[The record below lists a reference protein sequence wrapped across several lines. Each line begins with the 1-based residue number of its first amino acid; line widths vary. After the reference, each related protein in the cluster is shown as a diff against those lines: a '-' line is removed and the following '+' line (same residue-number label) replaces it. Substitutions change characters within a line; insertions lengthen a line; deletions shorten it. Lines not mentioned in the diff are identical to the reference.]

1 MAHVGLPLR
10 MRVGPRFYGHWRA
23 RCTTATL
30 GTHLALLD
38 GPVPLRVV
46 THRRGAAIPSASLV
60 PPEKTMT
67 RIAPVLAACLLSATG
82 AAQAATF
89 SDTYLG
95 YRYGSGFTEPAIAAD
110 VPKHIFMLGHF
121 SVYKYGTNFF
131 NLDILRSIENDP
143 AGNSN
148 NQGQAQELYA
158 AYRHALSLGKTLG
171 SPIAFGPVRDVSIT
185 AGFDAGA
192 KNTRFAPRPF
202 KLLLGPTFNIG
213 LPVGFLDLSVL
224 LYNETNNN
232 GIVSREVKFDTTYQL
247 GAVWGVPFTLGT
259 PAIFKGF
266 LSITGPKGKDGFG
279 VETKT
284 ETLLRSSVQWDVG
297 TLAGLNKGTV
307 FTGIGYEYWKN
318 KFGNPPG
325 IGTKTSTP
333 TLHAEW
339 HF

>member
-1 MAHVGLPLR
+1 
-10 MRVGPRFYGHWRA
+10 MRSIP
-23 RCTTATL
+23 
-30 GTHLALLD
+30 ALLAAA
-38 GPVPLRVV
+38 LV
-46 THRRGAAIPSASLV
+46 TVSGTAS
-60 PPEKTMT
+60 
-67 RIAPVLAACLLSATG
+67 
-82 AAQAATF
+82 AATF

-95 YRYGSGFTEPAIAAD
+95 YRYGPSFTEPAIAGD
-110 VPKHIFMLGHF
+110 VPKHILMLGHF

-131 NLDILRSIENDP
+131 NLDILKSIENDP

-148 NQGQAQELYA
+148 NANQAQELYVT
-158 AYRHALSLGKTLG
+158 YRHALSIGKVTG

-202 KLLLGPTFNIG
+202 KLLLGPTLNIG
-213 LPVGFLDLSVL
+213 LPVGFLDLSLL
-224 LYNETNNN
+224 LYSEDNNN

-247 GAVWGVPFTLGT
+247 GAVWGVPFTLGV

-266 LSITGPKGKDGFG
+266 ISITGPKGKDGFG
-279 VETKT
+279 VETET
-284 ETLLRSSVQWDVG
+284 ETLLRTSVQWDVG

-307 FTGIGYEYWKN
+307 FTGVGYEYWKN

-325 IGTKTSTP
+325 RGTKTSTP